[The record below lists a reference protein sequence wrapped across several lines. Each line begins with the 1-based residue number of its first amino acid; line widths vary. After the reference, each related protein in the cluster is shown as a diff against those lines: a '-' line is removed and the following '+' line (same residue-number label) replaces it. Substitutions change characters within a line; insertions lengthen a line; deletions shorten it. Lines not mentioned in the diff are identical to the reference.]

1 MTVARRMMV
10 LTGVIVLG
18 IMIVTGSL
26 LYMLER
32 VYNSANAG
40 NTNVVPSL
48 VILDEMREGI
58 LQTRIQLRSH
68 VLNNDPAAMYEIER
82 KLDFYQKQTEQQL
95 KAYEFN
101 GCGGVSCFV
110 DETDA
115 NYIRQIKLV
124 WDQYQATLQPIIA
137 ESRRGAAGTE
147 KSRALIA
154 EIKTSELEKKISALI
169 DEHILYNIDLARKNS
184 DGSALT
190 KTNAFI
196 ISSIL
201 GFILIISVL
210 ILGNMTRRSIL
221 KILGGE
227 PAVANNIVKRI
238 ADGNLHSTQD
248 LQDAA
253 PGSLLASVKKMAGNL
268 EALASQADTVGRGD
282 LSVEVHARSEH
293 DRLGHAFKN
302 MVNLLRIA
310 SQEDQQRNWLKDGIN
325 QLNQQLTG
333 DLSSQQMVDIAIST
347 LGRYLG
353 AGRGVLYIWR
363 SHEEK
368 LDLLG
373 SYMYSERSESC
384 HLPGHQPG
392 NQSNKQFQLGEGA
405 VGQVARERKPII
417 LTTINQDGAPIVTG
431 TSSVQPL
438 FTYTYP
444 LLREDTLLGV
454 IELASVDP
462 YDEVQLS
469 FLGSAVETIASF
481 LYVAEQQNNI
491 RELLGVAE
499 KAELEARTQSE
510 YLQQANSQ
518 MEEQQQQLQQ
528 QSEEL
533 RQTNAQMQEQQ
544 RLLEQNNES
553 LRTAQ
558 AETAAKAKQLEQA
571 GQYKS
576 EFLANMSH
584 ELRTPLNAIILLSKM
599 MMKNADGTLIE
610 EDVKRAEVI
619 HRSGRD
625 LLGLINDV
633 LDLSKIEAGRM
644 DLSFSA
650 IGSADF
656 LQNLSDTFT
665 PLSQERGVAF
675 VIDDQFNDEI
685 VTDQDKLAQILRN
698 LLSNAFK
705 FTKKGQVKLSL
716 SYREQDPL
724 PLHIEVSD
732 SGIGIP
738 ADRQEAIFEAF
749 RQADGSTSREFGG
762 TGLGLT
768 ISLRI
773 AQLLGGTIKLHS
785 IAGHGSTFSL
795 CLPRVPES
803 LPLPTAAATSTST
816 TMQLA
821 HRAGALSSAGSQST
835 STPAIQSD
843 DPNAQLAASADDR
856 NNLQLGDKV
865 ILLIDDDY
873 DFGLAVITINRRQHY
888 KTLLATNGAD
898 GLVLAKKYRPT
909 GILLDLGLPDM
920 HGIDLL
926 HEFKTT
932 QELAAIPVYIVSA
945 SDRTEIHEQRDIVGY
960 LQKPVNREQLVEAEK
975 NLLAAVLEQRLE
987 QRSDAILVLA
997 NGGICA
1003 NEIQQLFAQAH
1014 KTSSTKMRDW
1024 TNTPMIDDKGDSLNA
1039 VLAEDAW
1046 SLCIIDLTNRSIDQ
1060 GISLAKQVQNSHPK
1074 LALLFF
1080 SSASLIEEDELRL
1093 RPYTDSI
1100 IVKAPRSP
1108 ERLLDNI
1115 ERFLSNIKQTQ
1126 SKLHATGKVHEL
1138 QKINGGQQKSL
1149 EKIHILVVDDDLR
1162 NLFVITQALEQNG
1175 AKVDTAVNGRQAL
1188 EMLEKNP
1195 VDLVFMDIMMPEMDG
1210 FKTIEAVRATP
1221 HIAHTR
1227 IVALTAKAMLQD
1239 RQKIIEVGANDY
1251 LSKPVDYDDLIRV
1264 AIQWSSTGSSTLTSP

>member
-10 LTGVIVLG
+10 LIGVIVFG
-18 IMIVTGSL
+18 VTVVTSSL

-32 VYNSANAG
+32 VYQSANAG

-58 LQTRIQLRSH
+58 LQTRIQLRSL
-68 VLNNDPAAMYEIER
+68 VLNNDPAAIYDIES
-82 KLDFYQKQTEQQL
+82 KLDFYQKQTDQQL

-115 NYIRQIKLV
+115 NYIKQIKLV
-124 WDQYQATLQPIIA
+124 WDQYQTTLQPIIA
-137 ESRRGAAGTE
+137 ESRRNVAGPG
-147 KSRALIA
+147 KSRELIA
-154 EIKTSELEKKISALI
+154 DIKTSELEKKISSLI

-184 DGSALT
+184 DASANS
-190 KTNAFI
+190 KNNAFI
-196 ISSIL
+196 ISSLL
-201 GFILIISVL
+201 GFTLILSVL
-210 ILGNMTRRSIL
+210 ILGSMTRRAIL
-221 KILGGE
+221 NILGGE
-227 PAVANNIVKRI
+227 PALANNIVKQI
-238 ADGNLHSTQD
+238 AEGNLHSTQE
-248 LQDAA
+248 LQNA
-253 PGSLLASVKKMAGNL
+253 PQNSLLASVKNMADNL

-302 MVNLLRIA
+302 MVDLLRIA

-363 SHEEK
+363 AQEER

-373 SYMYSERSESC
+373 SYMYTERSQVGS
-384 HLPGHQPG
+384 
-392 NQSNKQFQLGEGA
+392 QFQLGEGA

-417 LTTINQDGAPIVTG
+417 LTTINHDAAPIVTG

-454 IELASVDP
+454 IELASVER
-462 YDEVQLS
+462 YDEVKLNFLS
-469 FLGSAVETIASF
+469 SAVETIASF
-481 LYVAEQQNNI
+481 LYVAEQQSNI

-544 RLLEQNNES
+544 RLLEQNNDS

-558 AETAAKAKQLEQA
+558 AETAAKARQLEQA

-599 MMKNADGTLIE
+599 MMKNAEGTLID

-650 IGSADF
+650 VSSRAF
-656 LQNLSDTFT
+656 TQNLQDTFT
-665 PLSQERGVAF
+665 PLSEERGVAF
-675 VIDDQFNDEI
+675 LIDDQFNDEI
-685 VTDQDKLAQILRN
+685 NSDQDKLAQILRN

-705 FTKKGQVKLSL
+705 FTKKGQVKLSI
-716 SYREQDPL
+716 SCDDQDPL
-724 PLHIEVSD
+724 PLRIEVSD

-738 ADRQEAIFEAF
+738 ADRQDAIFEAF
-749 RQADGSTSREFGG
+749 RQGDGSTSREYGG

-785 IAGHGSTFSL
+785 VAGQGSTFSL
-795 CLPRVPES
+795 CLPKTPPDATNLSNVEQSSSIASHSVRPAS
-803 LPLPTAAATSTST
+803 TQIPTKATKAT
-816 TMQLA
+816 TKEVNQE
-821 HRAGALSSAGSQST
+821 LSAT
-835 STPAIQSD
+835 
-843 DPNAQLAASADDR
+843 AQLAANSDDR
-856 NNLQLGDKV
+856 NNLQAGDKV

-873 DFGLAVITINRRQHY
+873 DFGMVVITINRRQNY
-888 KTLLATNGAD
+888 KTIFATNGAD
-898 GLVLAKKYRPT
+898 GLALAKKYRPT
-909 GILLDLGLPDM
+909 GILLDLGLPDIN
-920 HGIDLL
+920 GIDLL

-945 SDRTEIHEQRDIVGY
+945 RDRDEVQGQRDIVGF
-960 LQKPVNREQLVEAEK
+960 LQKPIDREQLVEAEL
-975 NLLAAVLEQRLE
+975 NLMSAVIEQRG
-987 QRSDAILVLA
+987 DAILVLA
-997 NGGICA
+997 NGGISA
-1003 NEIQQLFAQAH
+1003 NEISQLFSQEQNTSHTNHTRIQDWQAGAQSDSM
-1014 KTSSTKMRDW
+1014 TSEM
-1024 TNTPMIDDKGDSLNA
+1024 NASLNA
-1039 VLAEDAW
+1039 ALAEYPW
-1046 SLCIIDLTNRSIDQ
+1046 SLCIIDLTGRTIAE
-1060 GISLAKQVQNSHPK
+1060 GAALAKHVQDSYPE
-1074 LALLFF
+1074 LALMFF
-1080 SSASLIEEDELRL
+1080 ASMSLSEEDEVRL
-1093 RPYTDSI
+1093 RPYSDSI

-1115 ERFLSNIKQTQ
+1115 ERFLQNIKQRQ
-1126 SKLHATGKVHEL
+1126 VKLVAASKHSGS
-1138 QKINGGQQKSL
+1138 QQKPL
-1149 EKIHILVVDDDLR
+1149 ENKHILVVDDDLR

-1175 AKVDTAVNGRQAL
+1175 AKVGTAVNGRQAL

-1195 VDLVFMDIMMPEMDG
+1195 VDLIFMDIMMPEMDG
-1210 FKTIEAVRATP
+1210 FETISTIRSKP
-1221 HIAHTR
+1221 HISHIR

-1251 LSKPVDYDDLIRV
+1251 LSKPVDYDDLIHIAV
-1264 AIQWSSTGSSTLTSP
+1264 QWTNATS